1 MMIAKITNLELGEFI
16 HTFGDAHLYTNHF
29 SQAEEQL
36 SRSPRTLPK
45 MIITSNPKSIFDFEY
60 EDFVLEGYDPLPLI
74 SAPVAV

>member
-1 MMIAKITNLELGEFI
+1 
-16 HTFGDAHLYTNHF
+16 
-29 SQAEEQL
+29 
-36 SRSPRTLPK
+36 